1 MIRKFNSEKLNNI
14 INDLVSSIDKSK
26 GKANTFH
33 RSVLEDSLSI
43 ESNIEK
49 ISKQM
54 NILENKIEIATK
66 RSKGYREN
74 LITIT
79 LRKRPNQDEDLYQ
92 EAYEKAEDTMN
103 QLREMDKEYKYLF
116 SERDKLDRKLR
127 RTKSLLVETE
137 DLMKAIGTSAKY
149 LTNDLTNIGIQL
161 DKKEEILLKIIE
173 AGEIEN
179 KRVAREIHDGPA
191 QTLTHLKIEIQ
202 LLKSLIEGNETEE
215 AKVEINSIESHLK
228 DAIDET
234 RQIIYDLR
242 PMSLDDLGIVP
253 TLENFIKS
261 FKVNKGLEIS
271 LRVVD
276 DENLVNKIPEVLKL
290 VIFRLTQEALNNI
303 YKHANAKNVVIY
315 FEVMRKTLR
324 LRIIDD
330 GKGFEVNKTFN
341 DIKNTGNFGLIGMKE
356 RIELVDGEIKFDSKI
371 NEGTKI
377 IVTIPWEK

>member
-103 QLREMDKEYKYLF
+103 HLREMDKEYKYLF